1 MEIILIIALI
11 AVFIAVVYGVLSIQ
25 RTIQARPSDTGA
37 IVNPTP
43 PIDVAA
49 LVASVR
55 SAVEAEM
62 RKTAQET
69 LQATS
74 QQSAEFFAAQSATLE
89 GKTRSMLAPFE
100 EQIKGL
106 SVSVNTLQTTY
117 SQEQGTISQLA
128 TQITTLQS
136 TTTTLTNSLKSP
148 TARGSWGE
156 NQLRNVIQLA
166 GMESYCDYTEQF
178 TGGEGES
185 DQRPDVVVHLPN
197 GAMIAIDSKAPLS
210 AYLRMQDATDVPTK
224 EIELKNHAKLMRDH
238 MKNLSDKKYWNQF
251 PQSPDFVVMF
261 IPGEGFVSDAMRS
274 DPSLLDDAMKSRV
287 LVASPVN
294 LLALLFAVAK
304 GWQAHSIAEHA
315 KEVAAL
321 GTLLYERVGIVL
333 EFVGTMG
340 RNLNTATTA
349 YNKMVD
355 SIEGRMLVTLR
366 KFRDLKVVQG
376 EEIET
381 LKRIDVQTRSL
392 TAPEILPELD
402 S

>member
-25 RTIQARPSDTGA
+25 RTIQSRPSDAGD

-74 QQSAEFFAAQSATLE
+74 QQSAEFFAAQSAALE

-106 SVSVNTLQTTY
+106 SASVNTLQTTY

-224 EIELKNHAKLMRDH
+224 EIELKNHAKLMREH
-238 MKNLSDKKYWNQF
+238 MKKLSDKKYWNQF

-274 DPSLLDDAMKSRV
+274 DPSLLDDAMKNRV

-381 LKRIDVQTRSL
+381 LKRIDVQNRSL

>member
-166 GMESYCDYTEQF
+166 GMESYCDYKEQF

-376 EEIET
+376 EEIDT
-381 LKRIDVQTRSL
+381 LKSIDIQTRSL

>member
-1 MEIILIIALI
+1 MEIILIVALI
-11 AVFIAVVYGVLSIQ
+11 AVFIAVVYGVVSIQ
-25 RTIQARPSDTGA
+25 RTIQARPADTA
-37 IVNPTP
+37 PVANPAP
-43 PIDVAA
+43 AIDVAA

-89 GKTRSMLAPFE
+89 GKTRSILAPFE

-106 SVSVNTLQTTY
+106 SASVNTLQTTY

-185 DQRPDVVVHLPN
+185 DQRPDVVVRLPN

-210 AYLRMQDATDVPTK
+210 AYLRMQDATDVATK
-224 EIELKNHAKLMRDH
+224 EIELKNHARLMRDH
-238 MKNLSDKKYWNQF
+238 MKKLSDKKYWNQF

-274 DPSLLDDAMKSRV
+274 DPSLLDDAMKNRV

-321 GTLLYERVGIVL
+321 GTELYERVGVVL
-333 EFVGTMG
+333 THVGKMG
-340 RNLNTATTA
+340 TNLSTATTA
-349 YNKMVD
+349 YNDMVG
-355 SIEGRMLVTLR
+355 SLEGRMLPTLR

-376 EEIET
+376 KEIDT
-381 LKRIDVQTRSL
+381 LKSIDVQTRSL
-392 TAPEILPELD
+392 AAPEILPELD

>member
-25 RTIQARPSDTGA
+25 RTIQSRPSDTGA

-321 GTLLYERVGIVL
+321 GTLLYERVGTVL

-340 RNLNTATTA
+340 KNLGTATTA
-349 YNKMVD
+349 YNEMVG

-376 EEIET
+376 EEINT
-381 LKRIDVQTRSL
+381 LKSIEVQTRSL

>member
-1 MEIILIIALI
+1 MQALLIGVVVILI
-11 AVFIAVVYGVLSIQ
+11 AVIVIATVFIRQSLSARGTIPVVGS
-25 RTIQARPSDTGA
+25 A
-37 IVNPTP
+37 
-43 PIDVAA
+43 PIDQVA

-69 LQATS
+69 LQAST
-74 QQSAEFFAAQSATLE
+74 QQSAEFFAAQQRNIE
-89 GKTRSMLAPFE
+89 NQTRALLSPFE

-106 SVSVNTLQTTY
+106 SGSVTALQTTY
-117 SQEQGTISQLA
+117 SQEQGTVAQLA
-128 TQITTLQS
+128 VQITSLQS

-178 TGGEGES
+178 TGGEAEA
-185 DQRPDVVVHLPN
+185 DQRPDVVVRLPN
-197 GAMIAIDSKAPLS
+197 GALIAVDSKAPLS
-210 AYLRMQDATDVPTK
+210 AYLRMQDASDVATK
-224 EIELKNHAKLMRDH
+224 EIELKAHAKLMRDH
-238 MKNLSDKKYWNQF
+238 MKKLADKKYWNQF
-251 PQSPDFVVMF
+251 PEAPDFVVMF

-274 DPSLLDDAMKSRV
+274 DPTLLDDAMKSRV

-315 KEVAAL
+315 NEVASL
-321 GTLLYERVGIVL
+321 GNELYERVGAVL
-333 EFVGTMG
+333 VDVSRMGT
-340 RNLNTATTA
+340 NLGTSIKA
-349 YNKMVD
+349 YNEMIG
-355 SIEGRMLVTLR
+355 SLERRMLPTLR

-376 EEIET
+376 DEIKP
-381 LKRIDVQTRSL
+381 LKSIDSQTRSL
-392 TAPEILPELD
+392 NAPEANPELN
-402 S
+402 

>member
-185 DQRPDVVVHLPN
+185 DQRPDVVVRLPN

-238 MKNLSDKKYWNQF
+238 MKKLSDKKYWNQF

-321 GTLLYERVGIVL
+321 GTLLYERVGTVL
-333 EFVGTMG
+333 EFIGTMG
-340 RNLNTATTA
+340 RNLSTATTA
-349 YNKMVD
+349 YNEMVG
-355 SIEGRMLVTLR
+355 SLEGRWLVTLR

-376 EEIET
+376 EEIGT
-381 LKRIDVQTRSL
+381 LKSIDVQTRSL

>member
-1 MEIILIIALI
+1 MEIILIVALI
-11 AVFIAVVYGVLSIQ
+11 AVFIAVVYGVISIQ
-25 RTIQARPSDTGA
+25 RTIQARPADTA
-37 IVNPTP
+37 AVVNPVP
-43 PIDVAA
+43 AIDVAA

-89 GKTRSMLAPFE
+89 GKTRSILAPFE

-106 SVSVNTLQTTY
+106 SASVNTLQTTY

-185 DQRPDVVVHLPN
+185 DQRPDVVVRLPN

-210 AYLRMQDATDVPTK
+210 AYLRMQDATDVATK
-224 EIELKNHAKLMRDH
+224 EIELKNHARLMRDH
-238 MKNLSDKKYWNQF
+238 MKKLSDKKYWNQF

-274 DPSLLDDAMKSRV
+274 DPSLLDDAMKNRV

-321 GTLLYERVGIVL
+321 GTELYERVGVVL
-333 EFVGTMG
+333 THVGKMG
-340 RNLNTATTA
+340 TNLSTATTA
-349 YNKMVD
+349 YNDMVG
-355 SIEGRMLVTLR
+355 SLEGRMLPTLR

-376 EEIET
+376 KEIDT
-381 LKRIDVQTRSL
+381 LKSIDVQTRSL
-392 TAPEILPELD
+392 AAPEILPELD

>member
-1 MEIILIIALI
+1 MQAVLIGVVVILI
-11 AVFIAVVYGVLSIQ
+11 AVIVVATVFIRQSLSVRGTIPVVGS
-25 RTIQARPSDTGA
+25 A
-37 IVNPTP
+37 
-43 PIDVAA
+43 PIDQAA

-69 LQATS
+69 LQAST
-74 QQSAEFFAAQSATLE
+74 QQSAEFFAAQQRNIE
-89 GKTRSMLAPFE
+89 NQTRALLSPFE

-106 SVSVNTLQTTY
+106 SGSVTALQTTY
-117 SQEQGTISQLA
+117 SQEQGTVAQLA
-128 TQITTLQS
+128 VQITSLQS

-178 TGGEGES
+178 TGGEAEA
-185 DQRPDVVVHLPN
+185 DQRPDVVVRLPN
-197 GAMIAIDSKAPLS
+197 GALIAVDSKAPLS
-210 AYLRMQDATDVPTK
+210 AYLRMQDASDVATK
-224 EIELKNHAKLMRDH
+224 EIELKAHAKLMRDH
-238 MKNLSDKKYWNQF
+238 MKKLADKKYWNQF
-251 PQSPDFVVMF
+251 PEAPDFVVMF

-274 DPSLLDDAMKSRV
+274 DPTLLAEAMKNRV
-287 LVASPVN
+287 LIASPVN

-321 GTLLYERVGIVL
+321 GSELYERVGNVL
-333 EFVGTMG
+333 TQVSKMGTH
-340 RNLNTATTA
+340 LNTSTTA
-349 YNKMVD
+349 YNEMIG
-355 SIEGRMLVTLR
+355 SLENRMMPTLR

-376 EEIET
+376 KEMVP
-381 LKRIDVQTRSL
+381 LKSIDSQTRSL
-392 TAPEILPELD
+392 NAPEATPELN
-402 S
+402 

>member
-166 GMESYCDYTEQF
+166 GMESYCDYKEQF

>member
-1 MEIILIIALI
+1 MEVILSIALI
-11 AVFIAVVYGVLSIQ
+11 AVFVAVVYGLLSIQ
-25 RTIQARPSDTGA
+25 RTIQARPSDAGA

-43 PIDVAA
+43 PIDVAS

-69 LQATS
+69 LQVTS

-117 SQEQGTISQLA
+117 SQEQGAISQLA

-166 GMESYCDYTEQF
+166 GMESYCDYTELF

-185 DQRPDVVVHLPN
+185 DQRPDVVVRLPN

-210 AYLRMQDATDVPTK
+210 AYLRMQDATNVPTK
-224 EIELKNHAKLMRDH
+224 EIELKHHAKLMRDH
-238 MKNLSDKKYWNQF
+238 IKNFQTRNTGTSF
-251 PQSPDFVVMF
+251 H
-261 IPGEGFVSDAMRS
+261 
-274 DPSLLDDAMKSRV
+274 SL
-287 LVASPVN
+287 
-294 LLALLFAVAK
+294 
-304 GWQAHSIAEHA
+304 Q
-315 KEVAAL
+315 
-321 GTLLYERVGIVL
+321 TLL
-333 EFVGTMG
+333 
-340 RNLNTATTA
+340 
-349 YNKMVD
+349 
-355 SIEGRMLVTLR
+355 
-366 KFRDLKVVQG
+366 
-376 EEIET
+376 
-381 LKRIDVQTRSL
+381 
-392 TAPEILPELD
+392 
-402 S
+402 

>member
-1 MEIILIIALI
+1 MEIILIVALI
-11 AVFIAVVYGVLSIQ
+11 AVFIAVVYSVISIQ
-25 RTIQARPSDTGA
+25 RTIQTRPADTGTV
-37 IVNPTP
+37 VNPTP

-89 GKTRSMLAPFE
+89 GKTRSILAPFE

-106 SVSVNTLQTTY
+106 SASVNTLQTTY

-185 DQRPDVVVHLPN
+185 DQRPDVVVRLPN

-238 MKNLSDKKYWNQF
+238 MKKLSDKKYWNQF

-274 DPSLLDDAMKSRV
+274 DPNLLDDAMKNRV

-321 GTLLYERVGIVL
+321 GTELYERVGVVL
-333 EFVGTMG
+333 THVGKMG
-340 RNLNTATTA
+340 TNLSTASTA
-349 YNKMVD
+349 YNDMVG
-355 SIEGRMLVTLR
+355 SLEGRMLPTLR

-376 EEIET
+376 KEIDT
-381 LKRIDVQTRSL
+381 LKSIDVQTRSL
-392 TAPEILPELD
+392 AAPEILPELD